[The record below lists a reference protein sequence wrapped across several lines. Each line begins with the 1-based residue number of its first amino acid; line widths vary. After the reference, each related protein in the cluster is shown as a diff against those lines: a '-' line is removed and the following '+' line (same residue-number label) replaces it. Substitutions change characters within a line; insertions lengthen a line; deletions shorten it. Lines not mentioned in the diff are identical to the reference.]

1 MFWKLWTQNAAAAK
15 ILTETKDVFQKSEP
29 RPAEPRVFDEKPSPL
44 CTLFRI
50 WMIWL
55 DSFDQKWNSHN
66 DGMVWLLSSDKR
78 KAPYEDN
85 TQHFS

>member
-29 RPAEPRVFDEKPSPL
+29 RPAGPRVFDEKLSPL